1 MKGNIMSEYKVK
13 NSKGEYF
20 VSWVEK
26 TPVFNRNSMCGERF
40 SETGASNL
48 IKLLSEEN
56 IRGCESVPVS
66 ASGI

>member
-13 NSKGEYF
+13 NSKG
-20 VSWVEK
+20 VSWAEK
-26 TPVFNRNSMCGERF
+26 TPVFNRNSMFGERF

>member
-1 MKGNIMSEYKVK
+1 MGEYKVK
-13 NSKGEYF
+13 NSNGEYF

-26 TPVFNRNSMCGERF
+26 TPVFNRNSMFGERF

-66 ASGI
+66 VSGI